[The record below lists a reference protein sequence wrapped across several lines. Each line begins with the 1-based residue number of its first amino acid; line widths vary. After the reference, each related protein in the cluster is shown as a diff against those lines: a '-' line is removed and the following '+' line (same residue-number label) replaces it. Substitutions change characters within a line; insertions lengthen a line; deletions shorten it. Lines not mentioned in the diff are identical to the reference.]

1 MQGTLPHLSWFI
13 QFRWLVVLTQFL
25 LLSLLTN
32 LTRNE
37 TALWGFALTFLS
49 SLMSTVLISIKKN
62 ELKHSQLG
70 PILLFDTAVL
80 TLLLYFSGG
89 AHNPFSLFFVT
100 QVALAAILI
109 GERWTW
115 IIAILSSICYGA
127 LFFFSFELSALSPHS
142 ANQHDSFSLHL
153 QGMWIAFS
161 ILAATQA
168 VFFTRIVRALG
179 EREAELRELS
189 TKAQRSERLAS
200 VTALAA
206 SAAHELNTPLSSIK
220 LSAGEIVEKL
230 SAMQGVDALKS
241 DAALILAEVTRCSA
255 VLERLRQEAGDIEG
269 QIREE
274 VPFEDIVSELRGRLS
289 NKGAER
295 VSVDEASLDLSILSP
310 RRPLIEALSALV
322 KNALESTPGALVDI
336 KATRNQSEQKI
347 VVRDNG
353 GGLPPEILGRIGEPF
368 FTTKDGGRGLGL
380 GVFLARSFIEKLGG
394 SLSFRS
400 EKGLGTEAILIF
412 PVENVAV

>member
-1 MQGTLPHLSWFI
+1 MQKALPHLSWFI

-32 LTRNE
+32 LTKNQ
-37 TALWGFALTFLS
+37 TALWGFALTFS
-49 SLMSTVLISIKKN
+49 ASLVSTVLVSLKKKD
-62 ELKHSQLG
+62 LKHSQLG

-89 AHNPFSLFFVT
+89 AHNPFSLFFIT

-115 IIAILSSICYGA
+115 IIAILSSLCYGA
-127 LFFFSFELSALSPHS
+127 LFFFSIELSALSPHS
-142 ANQHDSFSLHL
+142 PNQHDSFSLHL
-153 QGMWIAFS
+153 QGMWIAFA

-168 VFFTRIVRALG
+168 FFFTRIVRALG

-241 DAALILAEVTRCSA
+241 DAALILAEVTRCGA

-274 VPFEDIVSELRGRLS
+274 VPFEDIVSELRIRLS
-289 NKGAER
+289 TKGVER
-295 VSVDEASLDLSILSP
+295 ISVNEASLDLSILSP

-322 KNALESTPGALVDI
+322 KNALESAPGALVDI
-336 KATRNQSEQKI
+336 KASRNSSEQRII
-347 VVRDNG
+347 VKDNG
-353 GGLPPEILGRIGEPF
+353 AGLPPDILGRIGEPF
-368 FTTKDGGRGLGL
+368 FTTKEGGRGLGL

-394 SLSFRS
+394 SLSFKS
-400 EKGLGTEAILIF
+400 DKGLGTEAILIF
-412 PVENVAV
+412 PV